1 VSRRRRYALVGLG
14 AIAYASL
21 TFVWFSL
28 PAWLDAIVADFGL
41 TSTQAGVLTGA
52 IPLTYVPVSL
62 FSGVV
67 TDYVGPYR
75 AIGAGVT
82 LFGGAQ
88 IGRAAA
94 ETFPA
99 LLALTVVVGV
109 GGTAITFGLPKLVS
123 ELFPPER
130 SGTPSSMYVV
140 GSLTGTAAA
149 FSIGRA
155 VLGGPL
161 GGWRPLFRYTGVA
174 VLAYALL
181 WWVIVRQAPLDA
193 IGHTAGARGTD
204 DHPTLSMAALT
215 QDLGRVFSN
224 RSMRLLVVVG
234 GVYLLVTHGLQN
246 WLATVLQSRG
256 VGAALAASLVSG
268 FVVAQAVGTLVVPAA
283 SDRLGQRGSVLAGC
297 AGLCSLGTA
306 TLLFAPVPLAIPIGG
321 ALAVGFGVG
330 GLSPLVR
337 MVPAEIDGIGPELTG
352 TAVGLVFAVGEVG
365 GFLGPFLIGALYD
378 LTGTYAAGLAV
389 VCLGCLSAVIA
400 GRRLPV

>member
-1 VSRRRRYALVGLG
+1 MRVSRRRRYTLVGLG
-14 AIAYASL
+14 AVAYASL

-28 PAWLDAIVADFGL
+28 PAWLDVIVADFGS
-41 TSTQAGVLTGA
+41 TSTQAGVLTAA

-67 TDYVGPYR
+67 TDYIGPYQ
-75 AIGAGVT
+75 AIGVGVV

-88 IGRAAA
+88 SGRATA
-94 ETFPA
+94 EAFPV

-109 GGTAITFGLPKLVS
+109 GGTAITFGLPKFVS
-123 ELFPPER
+123 ELFPPEQ

-140 GSLTGTAAA
+140 GSLAGTAAA

-155 VLGGPL
+155 VL

-174 VLAYALL
+174 VLAYAVL
-181 WWVIVRQAPLDA
+181 WGVIVRRAPLDA
-193 IGHTAGARGTD
+193 IGHSAGAGPTD
-204 DHPTLSMAALT
+204 GRPALSMAALK
-215 QDLGRVFSN
+215 QDLSRVFSD
-224 RSMRLLVVVG
+224 RPMRLLVVVG

-283 SDRLGQRGSVLAGC
+283 SDRLGRRGSVLAGC
-297 AGLCSLGTA
+297 AGLCSLETA

-337 MVPAEIDGIGPELTG
+337 MVPPEIEGIGPELTG
-352 TAVGLVFAVGEVG
+352 TAVGLVFAVGEIG
-365 GFLGPFLIGALYD
+365 GFLGPFLVGALYD

-389 VCLGCLSAVIA
+389 ICLGCLSAVVA